1 MKGVYFWIGVLLFVA
16 SAFIFV
22 TEHGKF
28 YEYFD
33 GTSTGSSTT
42 TTTSNT
48 DGSGN
53 PVVPST
59 TATATT
65 ATATT
70 TATTA
75 APTTDGS
82 GNPIVPSTTNT
93 SSGQPSTTTSTTMPT
108 SGATVPQTGL
118 APGSTT
124 TNPTMSVP
132 SASDMKSLADGIE
145 DFSYAVYKAGGK
157 QTILGKLS
165 PGDATYF
172 NTLSA
177 MIPGLGTYA
186 DPSTYPF
193 SPAQTASKILEFQK
207 STKYITNQLPNDVAG
222 STTLQQTV
230 AAAVLAAT
238 PLPSSA
244 VTQPT
249 TPGLTL
255 ANSSGSTSSA
265 MSGSGS
271 GATQQQSLYGGMA
284 GLFNQNAGGIPGNQG
299 QMPLNGQFTLNG
311 NPTSQ
316 YIPNPTAGVIFSPTK
331 KDGDMC
337 DATDLQNLIEAVK
350 MISANLKSLN
360 TSDPTVMA
368 RISNIDSL
376 TQDLQDMNTKIQQG
390 SMDPS
395 TIPIKV
401 GDARNF
407 LNQSTVVQAQL
418 PALISMPGSSGAL
431 SAASVA
437 PTTNTPNAANLLQ
450 MAQYLQGTIS
460 VNFDGSMYAREQMA
474 KRIDNIINLLK
485 TKQIS
490 STDAQNILQAL
501 SSIQDQ
507 SSPGGYDN
515 LNNSVFTSSWQPTG
529 GMPTSPKPG
538 YVPDSKQLAQA
549 GYDGG
554 QAVRPGSSSDS
565 SSYLK
570 RASAAYSAY
579 NATDTAGGPDY
590 KSMLTNLCT
599 QVSKSGLDM
608 GDIGCTNVQNVS
620 PDYGYKGTYL
630 MVCNRLKDTWGGNY
644 PQMFGCPT

>member
-16 SAFIFV
+16 CAFVFV

-33 GTSTGSSTT
+33 GTTTGTGTGTETT
-42 TTTSNT
+42 T
-48 DGSGN
+48 G
-53 PVVPST
+53 
-59 TATATT
+59 
-65 ATATT
+65 TT
-70 TATTA
+70 TG
-75 APTTDGS
+75 TTDSS
-82 GNPIVPSTTNT
+82 GNPIVPPTSNTN
-93 SSGQPSTTTSTTMPT
+93 SGTPSTTTSTTTAT
-108 SGATVPQTGL
+108 SGNNTTPQTGL
-118 APGSTT
+118 APGSTS
-124 TNPTMSVP
+124 TNPTTSPP
-132 SASDMKSLADGIE
+132 SGQDMKSLSAAVE
-145 DFSYAVYKAGGK
+145 DFSIALYTAGGK
-157 QTILGKLS
+157 AAVLGKLS
-165 PGDATYF
+165 PGDATYL
-172 NTLSA
+172 NTLYA

-186 DPSTYPF
+186 DPATYPF
-193 SPAQTASKILEFQK
+193 SPSQTASKVLEFQNA
-207 STKYITNQLPNDVAG
+207 TKYITNQLPNDVTG
-222 STTLQQTV
+222 NTTLQQTV
-230 AAAVLAAT
+230 ATAVLAAT
-238 PLPSSA
+238 PSPGSSTTTTSGMNTGAPSYPNSNPMGQQTSQQSA
-244 VTQPT
+244 YGGTA
-249 TPGLTL
+249 GLT
-255 ANSSGSTSSA
+255 
-265 MSGSGS
+265 
-271 GATQQQSLYGGMA
+271 
-284 GLFNQNAGGIPGNQG
+284 NQNAAGIPGNQG

-316 YIPNPTAGVIFSPTK
+316 YVPNPTAGTVFSPNK
-331 KDGDMC
+331 KDTDMC
-337 DATDLQNLIEAVK
+337 DRVDLQNLIGDVQ
-350 MISANLKSLN
+350 MISANLKALS
-360 TSDPTVMA
+360 TSDPTIMA
-368 RISNIDSL
+368 RINNIDNL
-376 TQDLQDMNTKIQQG
+376 LQDLQDMNTKIQQG

-407 LNQSTVVQAQL
+407 LSQSTVVQAQL
-418 PALISMPGSSGAL
+418 PSLISMPGSSGAL

-474 KRIDNIINLLK
+474 KRIDTIINLLQ
-485 TKQIS
+485 TKKIS
-490 STDAQNILQAL
+490 SADAQNILQAL
-501 SSIQDQ
+501 SAIQDQ
-507 SSPGGYDN
+507 SAPAGYDN
-515 LNNSVFTSSWQPTG
+515 STNSVFTSSWQATG
-529 GMPTSPKPG
+529 GMPASMKPG
-538 YVPDSKQLAQA
+538 YVPDPSQLAQA

-554 QAVRPGSSSDS
+554 QAVRPGTSSDS

-579 NATDTAGGPDY
+579 NADGAAGGPDY